1 MSENF
6 EVVYTHPTGATA
18 TFIRHDGELD
28 ALAKALDAE
37 QFWVFKNVKTL
48 LVRNEE
54 GDLAESNRLMR
65 QIGFTATVRELVTS
79 QAAAVAV
86 PEPVFAVEA
95 VEAHAGPHL
104 PGPSYWPLLLAASV
118 TLALGSWLA
127 GSLFIT
133 IPLLLIGLTLV
144 LVTMVGW
151 GLEPL

>member
-6 EVVYTHPTGATA
+6 EVVYTHPSGATA

-37 QFWVFKNVKTL
+37 QFWVFKNVKAL
-48 LVRNEE
+48 LVRNDE

-65 QIGFTATVRELVTS
+65 QIGFTATVRELVAP

-86 PEPVFAVEA
+86 PEPAFAVA
-95 VEAHAGPHL
+95 PAEAHAGPHL
-104 PGPSYWPLLLAASV
+104 PGPSYWPLFLAASI
-118 TLALGSWLA
+118 TFALFGWLF

-133 IPLLLIGLTLV
+133 IPIFLIGMAFV
-144 LVTMVGW
+144 LYTMVGW

>member
-1 MSENF
+1 
-6 EVVYTHPTGATA
+6 
-18 TFIRHDGELD
+18 
-28 ALAKALDAE
+28 
-37 QFWVFKNVKTL
+37 
-48 LVRNEE
+48 
-54 GDLAESNRLMR
+54 MR
-65 QIGFTATVRELVTS
+65 QIGFTAAVRELVAP

-86 PEPVFAVEA
+86 QEPVFAVEA
-95 VEAHAGPHL
+95 AEAHAGPHL
-104 PGPSYWPLLLAASV
+104 PGPSYWPILLAASA

>member
-6 EVVYTHPTGATA
+6 EVVYTHPSGATA

-48 LVRNEE
+48 LVRNDE

-65 QIGFTATVRELVTS
+65 QIGFTAAVRELVTP

-86 PEPVFAVEA
+86 QEPVFAVEA
-95 VEAHAGPHL
+95 AEAHAGPHL
-104 PGPSYWPLLLAASV
+104 PGPSYWPLVLAASA
-118 TLALGSWLA
+118 TLTLGSWMA
-127 GSLFIT
+127 ASLYIT

-144 LVTMVGW
+144 FISMVNW